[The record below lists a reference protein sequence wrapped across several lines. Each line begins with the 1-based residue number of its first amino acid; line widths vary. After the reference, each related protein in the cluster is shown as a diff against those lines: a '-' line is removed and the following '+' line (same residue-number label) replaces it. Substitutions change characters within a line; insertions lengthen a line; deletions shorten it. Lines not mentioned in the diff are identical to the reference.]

1 MKNERWTLNS
11 VNDIDDVQSCLSKL
25 QLLSQNV
32 WDYACEKPQ
41 INKWLKQFNGQVFE
55 EAEEQKYMIYAL
67 TKFMYFSQ
75 RMVREMLI
83 SLYRDSVRASII
95 QNIRRNNSH
104 TRNLE
109 QLNNLYDDDLKKT
122 LFIGIGNPAESGA
135 HLLYIFRQVND
146 LEKNLFSDLHGAFDI
161 LSDEENSLP
170 SWKLRDKYSDIK
182 RIIFFDDF
190 VGGGTQASRYLAKP
204 LSSIRKNYPLMEII
218 FISLFSTTEG
228 LEKLNEKANFNG
240 KATCLFELD
249 KTYKSCSQNPR
260 YFEHSKSWFDLD
272 KFRLIVEHYG
282 DNLYPE
288 GPLGHSQCE
297 LLIGFS
303 HNTPNNTLPIFW
315 KNGRTADNSIWHPIF
330 ARFDKNY
337 GLGVK

>member
-1 MKNERWTLNS
+1 MTSAKN
-11 VNDIDDVQSCLSKL
+11 IDDINSSFIKL
-25 QLLSQNV
+25 KILSQNV

-41 INKWLKQFNGQVFE
+41 INKWLKQFNGQVLTE
-55 EAEEQKYMIYAL
+55 NEEQKYMAYAL

-83 SLYRDSVRASII
+83 SLYRDSVRASIM
-95 QNIRRNNSH
+95 QNIRRSH
-104 TRNLE
+104 SNTRDIRVI
-109 QLNNLYDDDLKKT
+109 NNLYEEDLKKT
-122 LFIGIGNPAESGA
+122 LFIGVGNPAESGA

-161 LSDEENSLP
+161 IADTENSSLN
-170 SWKLRDKYSDIK
+170 WKLRDKFSSIK

-190 VGGGTQASRYLAKP
+190 VGGGTQASRYLSKP
-204 LSSIRKNYPLMEII
+204 LASIRKNYPEMEIT
-218 FISLFSTTEG
+218 FISLFSTSEG
-228 LEKLNEKANFNG
+228 LTKLNEPVNFNG
-240 KATCLFELD
+240 KASCLFELD
-249 KTYKSCSQNPR
+249 QTYKSCSNDSR
-260 YFEHSKSWFDLD
+260 YFEHSNSWFDLE
-272 KFRLIVEHYG
+272 KFKSIVEHYG
-282 DNLYPE
+282 QKLYAE

-303 HNTPNNTLPIFW
+303 HNTPNNTLPVFW
-315 KNGRTADNSIWHPIF
+315 KNGKTIDNSIWHPIF

>member
-1 MKNERWTLNS
+1 MKNESWTLNS
-11 VNDIDDVQSCLSKL
+11 IENIDDINSSLTKL

-32 WDYACEKPQ
+32 WDYACKEPEIK
-41 INKWLKQFNGQVFE
+41 KWLNQFNGQVYDQ
-55 EAEEQKYMIYAL
+55 AEEQKYMIYAL

-95 QNIRRNNSH
+95 QQIRRNNSD
-104 TRNLE
+104 TRDLE
-109 QLNNLYDDDLKKT
+109 QLNNLYDVDLKKT
-122 LFIGIGNPAESGA
+122 LFIGVGNPAESGA

-161 LSDEENSLP
+161 QSGEKNSSP

-190 VGGGTQASRYLAKP
+190 VGGGTQASRYLSKP
-204 LSSIRKNYPLMEII
+204 LVSIRKNHPQIKII

-228 LEKLNEKANFNG
+228 LEKLNNEGIFNG
-240 KATCLFELD
+240 HANCLFELD
-249 KTYKSCSQNPR
+249 QSYKSCSQESR
-260 YFEHSKSWFDLD
+260 YFEHSSPWFELN
-272 KFRLIVEHYG
+272 KFKEIVNHYG
-282 DNLYPE
+282 KNLYPE

-297 LLIGFS
+297 LLLGFS

-315 KNGRTADNSIWHPIF
+315 KNGRTANSSIWHPIF

-337 GLGVK
+337 GLGVN